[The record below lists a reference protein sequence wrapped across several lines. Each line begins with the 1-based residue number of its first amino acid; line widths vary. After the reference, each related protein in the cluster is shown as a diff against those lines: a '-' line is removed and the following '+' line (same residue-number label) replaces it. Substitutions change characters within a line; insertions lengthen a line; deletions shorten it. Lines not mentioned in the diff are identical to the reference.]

1 MENLSERKKKEW
13 ITEISF
19 PIFPLFSFFPL
30 LLIFSLFLFSVFL
43 SRFRFSPQEIP
54 LALRP
59 HISQPYINIRRSFE
73 PVSSRGRPFLCQR
86 IVMGR
91 SPEDIVHETWKNGR
105 ERLLDAKHFYYRHLP
120 SLSPSLCRPTV
131 RRYCE
136 DIRVIETS
144 YNAGKKTYSLI
155 PLLLVC
161 L

>member
-105 ERLLDAKHFYYRHLP
+105 DRFLDAKHFYNRHFPSLVSLSNSLP
-120 SLSPSLCRPTV
+120 SPLSNVRQQHGHHLQVFLTFLLCT
-131 RRYCE
+131 
-136 DIRVIETS
+136 
-144 YNAGKKTYSLI
+144 
-155 PLLLVC
+155 
-161 L
+161 